1 MRFLPQ
7 GETLSILAPAK
18 INLALKI
25 LRRRPDGYHDL
36 RTTMLSVRRYDHLL
50 FTPAAE
56 DELGLTLLSASS
68 SPTDIPTDDRN
79 LIIKAARL
87 LQKETGCRKGVSIT
101 LRKQIPS
108 QAGLGGGSSDA
119 AATLVGLNRFWD
131 LGLESAHLHRLAA
144 QLGSDINFFIDSP
157 VAAVCTGRGEQVHEI
172 PIPSGIPIVL
182 VKPPT
187 GLSTADVFR
196 EWSSGSPSSVSTPVQ
211 EKHVM
216 QKGTTFE
223 FGNDLEVPARRLNPQ
238 IDRVL
243 SVLQKESAYVG
254 MTGSGSACF
263 SICRSTR
270 HAQAIA
276 RRCQHQQLGQAFVV
290 HSGV

>member
-7 GETLSILAPAK
+7 GETLSVLAPAK

-25 LRRRPDGYHDL
+25 LGRRPDGYHDL
-36 RTTMLSVRRYDHLL
+36 RTTMLSVRRYDQLSFSPHAGEEPLL
-50 FTPAAE
+50 RVLP
-56 DELGLTLLSASS
+56 S
-68 SPTDIPTDDRN
+68 SPSFVDVPTDDRN

-87 LQKETGCRKGVSIT
+87 LQSGTGCRKGVAIT

-119 AATLVGLNRFWD
+119 AATLVGLNRFWK
-131 LGLESAHLHRLAA
+131 LGLNSSDLHRLAA

-157 VAAVCTGRGEQVHEI
+157 VAAICTGRGEQVEEVSL
-172 PIPSGIPIVL
+172 PSGIPIVL
-182 VKPPT
+182 IKPST

-196 EWSSGSPSSVSTPVQ
+196 EWSRPSPPTDKSCKENENV
-211 EKHVM
+211 HW
-216 QKGTTFE
+216 KGTTFG
-223 FGNDLEVPARRLNPQ
+223 FGNDLEAPARRLNPQ

-243 SVLQKESAYVG
+243 QALKAQSVPAA

-263 SICRSTR
+263 AICRSTR
-270 HAQAIA
+270 QAQAIA
-276 RRCQHQQLGQAFVV
+276 RRCLQRRLGQSIVV